1 MFFPYNREYLLS
13 VILCEVLMRTIQLGY
28 GGPNDLKNLKFLEE
42 NSNVNQSALKSNII
56 AAIHTA
62 LDL

>member
-1 MFFPYNREYLLS
+1 
-13 VILCEVLMRTIQLGY
+13 MRTIQLGY